1 MLWSFPP
8 NTNFGVLLLYLP
20 LHNLQLATLL
30 RLLRH
35 LLVFEVR
42 FSMVFEFDLVILI
55 IKKLSVDA
63 ATPENKIQALT
74 TDG

>member
-1 MLWSFPP
+1 MFWSLPP

-30 RLLRH
+30 RPLSH
-35 LLVFEVR
+35 LLVFAVR
-42 FSMVFEFDLVILI
+42 SSVVFEFDLVILI
-55 IKKLSVDA
+55 IKKLSVDTA
-63 ATPENKIQALT
+63 SPENKIRALT